1 MGNPIVKA
9 TEIMDAKIS
18 FVSLVNKAANKRQF
32 LITKSEDGSAN
43 FQTYGSILMS
53 EDETHY
59 ITGVVYEPMTEDA
72 HMNYMTEAE
81 IAKAEKYFSE
91 HSGAIDLQHSFE
103 PEEKLSVVESWIT
116 KCACTINGKAVKKGS
131 WLLTV
136 KCEDDAIWDKV
147 TKGEITGFSMGG
159 VGKYSDIDVDIDNVD
174 NADEPDITDDEDVVK
189 SAKKS
194 LIVKL
199 AEAFG
204 YDCVKKGA
212 VADDYSRRA
221 KQNNFWAALNALEG
235 VLKPYNSYTGSYDY
249 ETDSSVI
256 KEALEEFSQIITEIL
271 SADNIQKA
279 VIDTQPKKR
288 KGTQTEKTSDD
299 DEFTEPGGT
308 NNSKTT
314 TSKSNTKKES
324 KQMTKSELTEIMKS
338 AMAEAVQEIFPDEI
352 PEDQP
357 ISKGDESLENM
368 SKDEV
373 KALIKS
379 MAVSEVKKYA
389 NARGKATNLD
399 AEEEEVEK
407 SEEPEHYMHGIL

>member
-32 LITKSEDGSAN
+32 LITKSDDGNAN

-53 EDETHY
+53 EDETHF

-72 HMNYMTEAE
+72 HKNYMTEAE
-81 IAKAEKYFSE
+81 IVKAEKYFSE

-116 KCACTINGKAVKKGS
+116 KCACTINGKDVKKGS

-136 KCEDDAIWDKV
+136 KCEDDTIWDKV
-147 TKGEITGFSMGG
+147 QKGEITGFSMGG
-159 VGKYSDIDVDIDNVD
+159 VGKYSDVDVDITDMD
-174 NADEPDITDDEDVVK
+174 DTDDSVCKAE
-189 SAKKS
+189 KKS

-212 VADDYSRRA
+212 VADDYAKKA

-235 VLKPYNSYTGSYDY
+235 TLKPYNPYTGSCDY

-256 KEALEEFSQIITEIL
+256 KEALEEFSQIITDIL
-271 SADNIQKA
+271 STDSVQKA
-279 VIDTQPKKR
+279 VVDTQPKKT
-288 KGTQTEKTSDD
+288 KGSLNEETTAENEEEPESDKD
-299 DEFTEPGGT
+299 
-308 NNSKTT
+308 KK
-314 TSKSNTKKES
+314 SKSNNKKKEHY
-324 KQMTKSELTEIMKS
+324 QMRKSEFEDIMKS
-338 AMAEAVQEIFPDEI
+338 AISEAVHEIFPDEI
-352 PEDQP
+352 PEEQP
-357 ISKGDESLENM
+357 VEKGDDILENM

-389 NARGKATNLD
+389 NARGKATNID
-399 AEEEEVEK
+399 AEEEVEK
-407 SEEPEHYMHGIL
+407 SEEPEHYMHGLL

>member
-32 LITKSEDGSAN
+32 LITKSDDGNAN

-53 EDETHY
+53 EDETHF

-72 HMNYMTEAE
+72 HKNYMTEAE
-81 IAKAEKYFSE
+81 IVKAEKYFSE

-103 PEEKLSVVESWIT
+103 PEEKLSVVESWIM
-116 KCACTINGKAVKKGS
+116 KCACTINGKDVKKGS

-136 KCEDDAIWDKV
+136 KCEDDTIWDKV
-147 TKGEITGFSMGG
+147 QKGEITGFSMGG
-159 VGKYSDIDVDIDNVD
+159 VGKYSDVDVDIT
-174 NADEPDITDDEDVVK
+174 DIDDTDDSVCKAE
-189 SAKKS
+189 KKS

-212 VADDYSRRA
+212 VADDYAKRA

-235 VLKPYNSYTGSYDY
+235 TLKPYNSLTGSCDY

-256 KEALEEFSQIITEIL
+256 KEALEEFSQIITDIL
-271 SADNIQKA
+271 STDSVQKA
-279 VIDTQPKKR
+279 VVDTQPKKT
-288 KGTQTEKTSDD
+288 KGSLNEETTAEDEEEPNSDED
-299 DEFTEPGGT
+299 
-308 NNSKTT
+308 KK
-314 TSKSNTKKES
+314 SKSNKKKEHY
-324 KQMTKSELTEIMKS
+324 KMKKSELADIMKS
-338 AMAEAVQEIFPDEI
+338 AMTEAVQEIFPDGI
-352 PEDQP
+352 LEDQP
-357 ISKGDESLENM
+357 VEKGDEILENM

-373 KALIKS
+373 RALIKS

-389 NARGKATNLD
+389 NARGKATNID
-399 AEEEEVEK
+399 SEEEEVEK